1 MQPSADTVWGAAQQ
15 QLRAMLNTDIY
26 NLWFLPIKAT
36 GLAEDTLTL
45 EVANDFCEVWLKD
58 NYLGLIHDVLMQAS
72 GQCLKVKFHV
82 NPAGAGVNG
91 LSAPEPKTK
100 AKPLGELIE
109 RNGPA
114 VRELSFNPKNT
125 FETFVVG
132 DNNNH
137 AHAAAMAV
145 AQQP

>member
-1 MQPSADTVWGAAQQ
+1 MQPSADIIWEAAQK

-36 GLAEDTLTL
+36 ALEEETLTL

-72 GQCLKVKFHV
+72 GQTLKVTFHV
-82 NPAGAGVNG
+82 NPAGAGAHG
-91 LSAPEPKTK
+91 LSAPEAKTK
-100 AKPLGELIE
+100 SKPLGEPLE

-114 VRELSFNPKNT
+114 VR
-125 FETFVVG
+125 
-132 DNNNH
+132 
-137 AHAAAMAV
+137 
-145 AQQP
+145 